1 MNCIKTS
8 IFRKTARQLDA
19 KAKKELLAVITQI
32 ENAES
37 LTDLPHVKEMKGSQN
52 KGFFRIRFGQYRL
65 GFFLEADGDIELR
78 EVGSRGDFYKT
89 FP

>member
-19 KAKKELLAVITQI
+19 KARKELVVVVAQI

-37 LTDLPHVKEMKGSQN
+37 LADLPHVKEMKGSKN

-65 GFFLEADGDIELR
+65 GFFLGTDGDIELR
-78 EVGSRGDFYKT
+78 EVGPRGDFYKT